1 MRLPKIFHTSIV
13 DVHKA
18 AFWLAFFGILADILG
33 LMRDRLLAGI
43 FGAGRTLDIYYAAFR
58 VPDFLYT
65 LMLFFTASTAIIPI
79 FLQKYNN
86 SKEESEKLLG
96 SIILFFI
103 LVLGV
108 LGTISFIMMPYL
120 TKFLLPGFSSAD
132 QATAIILSRILL
144 LSPLLLGFSNILSSV
159 TQSFRRFF
167 VYALSPVFYNVGII
181 VGILFLYQKFGLAGL
196 AWGTALGAFLHMF
209 IQFPSILQLKISPKI
224 TNLFNQDLKKVI
236 ALSLPRTMG
245 LTMIQIVTSIF
256 TGIASTLSLGSIS
269 IFNLASNLQNIPI
282 TVIGLSYSVAAFPS
296 LADFSLSRAKDHFK
310 EHFTGAFRHIIFW
323 TVPFSV
329 LFLVLRAQ
337 IVRVILGTGNF
348 NWNDTRL
355 TAASLFLLSLAII
368 FQSLFMLLIRAF
380 YAEGKAWKPLLFNFF
395 SMILSIAGAFIFVSE
410 LSSSHGLGII
420 LARMLRISDI
430 PDIRVLALP
439 FGILIGSVVNFFLL
453 FFSFKKIFGWFP
465 THGSERTISEIFL
478 GSFAGG
484 AASYIALGA
493 FSILFNLHKFSG
505 IFLQGFLAGL
515 IGVFITGIAL
525 KILGNREFSEIYLNL
540 KNVFRKKD
548 ILASISESGPISEP
562 EKLP

>member
-1 MRLPKIFHTSIV
+1 MG
-13 DVHKA
+13 
-18 AFWLAFFGILADILG
+18 LA
-33 LMRDRLLAGI
+33 RDRLLAGI
-43 FGAGRTLDIYYAAFR
+43 FGATRTLDIYYAAFR

-79 FLQKYNN
+79 FLQKYN
-86 SKEESEKLLG
+86 SSREEAEELFG

-103 LVLGV
+103 LVLG
-108 LGTISFIMMPYL
+108 LLAGAAFIFMPAL
-120 TKFLLPGFSSAD
+120 TRLLLPGFSPED
-132 QATAIILSRILL
+132 QSTATILSRILL
-144 LSPLLLGFSNILSSV
+144 FSPLLLGFSNILSSI

-196 AWGTALGAFLHMF
+196 AWGTALGAFLHML
-209 IQFPSILQLKISPKI
+209 IQLPSILQLKIFPKI
-224 TNLFNQDLKKVI
+224 SNLFSRDLKKVI
-236 ALSLPRTMG
+236 MLSLPRTMG
-245 LTMIQIVTSIF
+245 LTMTQITTSIF

-269 IFNLASNLQNIPI
+269 IFNLASNLENIPI
-282 TVIGLSYSVAAFPS
+282 TIIGLSYSVAAFPN
-296 LADFSLSRAKDHFK
+296 LADFSLSQAKDRFK
-310 EHFTGAFRHIIFW
+310 EHFIGAFRHIIFW

-380 YAEGKAWKPLLFNFF
+380 YAEGEAWKPLLFNIF
-395 SMILSIAGAFIFVSE
+395 SMALSIAGAFIFVSE
-410 LSSSHGLGII
+410 LSSLHNLGIV
-420 LARMLRISDI
+420 LSKMLRISDI

-439 FGILIGSVVNFFLL
+439 LGIFIGSAINFFLL

-484 AASYIALGA
+484 AASYLALGT
-493 FSILFNLHKFSG
+493 FSFLLNLHKFSG
-505 IFLQGFLAGL
+505 VFLQGFLAGL
-515 IGVFITGIAL
+515 SGIVITGLAL
-525 KILGNREFSEIYLNL
+525 KILGNKEFSEVYLNL
-540 KNVFRKKD
+540 KNIFTKKNV
-548 ILASISESGPISEP
+548 LSSIAESGPMPEP